1 MQNETFEAELS
12 RYSQEELRLIYDTQ
26 KELYSEDELAMIA
39 KRLEPQ
45 PEKKKANRGYV
56 FCCILCCIVPVLG
69 MILWLMMRKNS
80 DPMRRRRGGDYL
92 VCSCFITL
100 GLDLL
105 IILILLCSNNPE
117 NKSLGKHCLLTSFIS
132 VLLFL
137 FMQAGGF
144 TI

>member
-1 MQNETFEAELS
+1 
-12 RYSQEELRLIYDTQ
+12 
-26 KELYSEDELAMIA
+26 
-39 KRLEPQ
+39 
-45 PEKKKANRGYV
+45 
-56 FCCILCCIVPVLG
+56 

-105 IILILLCSNNPE
+105 ISLILLCSQNPE

-132 VLLFL
+132 VLLFI